1 MVEVK
6 DKIIVFIQNSTKGIS
21 LICFLFVLSMLI
33 SYPLH
38 AETTK
43 KQESERPVLHT
54 FQIPPGYL
62 SDALNQFSQQTNIKL
77 NIDSALLEG
86 KVTQGLEGQFETKP
100 GLDQL
105 LLGSGLKA
113 IQSKN
118 DGNHYFIQII
128 PQTSTEP
135 VVTTLPSIV
144 VKANNANR
152 YVITSTSTATKTNT
166 LLRDVPQAISI
177 FTNELIKDQSIR
189 SLSDAVRYVPGVGV
203 SQGEGNRDAL
213 VFRGNRSTGDFFI
226 DGIRDDAEYYR
237 DIYNTERI
245 EVLKGANGMIFG
257 RGGSGGV
264 VNRIS
269 KEANWN
275 PNKEFSFQGG
285 SFNQKRMT
293 ADVGYV
299 VNDMLSLRLNA
310 VYEDAGS
317 FRDGVNMQRL
327 GISPTLTFKPTNRT
341 KIVANMERF
350 HDDRTADRGITS
362 VIGGVGEVT
371 GPVNVHRSQ
380 FFGDPKRSNANIN
393 VLSFNSL
400 IEHKFESGITL
411 QNRTNYAM
419 YDKFYQNVFANNGLN
434 TLSGLVSL
442 GAYNNNTTRENVFNQ
457 TNLLYSLNTGPIS
470 HTLMAGVEV
479 GRQET
484 HNRRETGLFN
494 NDISRT
500 SLLIPLSN
508 PVTNLP
514 ITFTN
519 RNSGGDVDA
528 LNRSV
533 VNVTSLYIQDQIEI
547 IPQLQVIAGVRY
559 DLFEVDFKQRNGP
572 KDHLKTRDDLI
583 APRFG
588 VIFKPFDAISFYGSY
603 SQAYVPR
610 AGDQLTSLNVTLETL
625 KPEKFTTLETGIK
638 WDIRPDLA
646 LTGAVFQVDRT
657 NVINSIVGGQTF
669 LTKGQRTE
677 GIEVSLSGQITPKL
691 SVMGGYAYQTGE
703 VTSDIFGVAKKGA
716 AVAELPRHT
725 FSMWS
730 RYDFTPRIGAAFGV
744 IYRDEM
750 FTSLTNRVKLPSFT
764 RVDAA
769 LFAQLSKSFRAQLNI
784 ENLLD
789 TKYFAA
795 ANNDFNITPGA
806 PITVRASLIAN
817 FQ

>member
-1 MVEVK
+1 M
-6 DKIIVFIQNSTKGIS
+6 FMQNATKGIS
-21 LICFLFVLSMLI
+21 LICSLFVLSILTAPI
-33 SYPLH
+33 SHPLH

-43 KQESERPVLHT
+43 TKESERPASQT
-54 FQIPPGYL
+54 FQVAPGYL
-62 SDALNQFSQQTNIKL
+62 SDALNQFSQQANIKF
-77 NIDSALLEG
+77 NIDPALLEG
-86 KVTQGLEGQFETKP
+86 KVSDGLEGQFDIKS

-105 LLGSGLKA
+105 LLGSDLKA
-113 IQSKN
+113 VQSADDSN
-118 DGNHYFIQII
+118 RYFIQVI
-128 PQTSTEP
+128 PKTSAEP

-144 VKANNANR
+144 VTANNTNR
-152 YVITSTSTATKTNT
+152 YAITSTSTATKTNT
-166 LLRDVPQAISI
+166 LLRDVPQAISVV
-177 FTNELIKDQSIR
+177 TKELIKDQSIR

-237 DIYNTERI
+237 DLYNTERI

-264 VNRIS
+264 VNRVS

-310 VYEDAGS
+310 FYEDAGS

-380 FFGDPKRSNANIN
+380 FFGDPRRSNANIN

-419 YDKFYQNVFANNGLN
+419 YDKFYQNVFANNGFN

-457 TNLLYSLNTGPIS
+457 TNLLYSLNTGPIA

-494 NDISRT
+494 NDVSRT
-500 SLLIPLSN
+500 SLLVPLSN
-508 PVTNLP
+508 PITNLP

-547 IPQLQVIAGVRY
+547 IPQLQIIAGVRY
-559 DLFEVDFKQRNGP
+559 DLFEVDFQQKNGQR
-572 KDHLKTRDDLI
+572 DHLKTRDDLI

-625 KPEKFTTLETGIK
+625 KPEKFTTLETGVK

-677 GIEVSLSGQITPKL
+677 GIEVSLVGQLTPKL

-703 VTSDIFGVAKKGA
+703 VTSDIFAVAKKGA
-716 AVAELPRHT
+716 SVAELPRHT

-730 RYDFTPRIGAAFGV
+730 RYDLTPRIGAAFGV

>member
-1 MVEVK
+1 
-6 DKIIVFIQNSTKGIS
+6 
-21 LICFLFVLSMLI
+21 MLI

>member
-1 MVEVK
+1 MTK
-6 DKIIVFIQNSTKGIS
+6 LSSIQNIWFRYTLFFLSLVIALLARPLYADMPNAQKSLTRTYQIS
-21 LICFLFVLSMLI
+21 
-33 SYPLH
+33 
-38 AETTK
+38 A
-43 KQESERPVLHT
+43 
-54 FQIPPGYL
+54 GYL
-62 SDALNQFSQQTNIKL
+62 SDALKQFSQQANIKL
-77 NIDSALLEG
+77 NIDSAILEG
-86 KVTQGLEGQFETKP
+86 KVTHGLEGDFEIKSA
-100 GLDQL
+100 LDQL
-105 LLGSGLKA
+105 LAGSGLQA
-113 IQSKN
+113 IQSADN
-118 DGNHYFIQII
+118 SHRYVIQIKSDA
-128 PQTSTEP
+128 PVEP
-135 VVTTLPSIV
+135 AVTTLPSIV
-144 VKANNANR
+144 VTANNTNR
-152 YVITSTSTATKTNT
+152 YAATSTSTATKTNT
-166 LLRDVPQAISI
+166 LLRDVPQAISVV
-177 FTNELIKDQSIR
+177 TNELIKDQSIR

-237 DIYNTERI
+237 DLYNTDRI

-264 VNRIS
+264 VNRVT

-275 PNKEFSFQGG
+275 PSKEFSFQGG
-285 SFNQKRMT
+285 SYNQKRMT

-299 VNDMLSLRLNA
+299 INDRAALRLNA

-317 FRDGVNMQRL
+317 FRDGVNMERL
-327 GISPTLTFKPTNRT
+327 GIAPTVTLKPTNRT

-362 VIGGVGEVT
+362 VIGRTGEIT
-371 GPVNVHRSQ
+371 GPVDVHRSQ
-380 FFGDPKRSNANIN
+380 FFGDPRRSHANID
-393 VLSFNSL
+393 VLSFNTF
-400 IEHKFESGITL
+400 IEHKFESGVTL
-411 QNRTNYAM
+411 QNRTNYTT
-419 YDKFYQNVFANNGLN
+419 YDKFYQNVFASGGLN
-434 TLSGLVSL
+434 TLSSVSL
-442 GAYNNNTTRENVFNQ
+442 GAYNNTTTRDNVFNQ

-470 HTLMAGVEV
+470 HTLMAGIEV

-484 HNRRETGLFN
+484 HNRRETGLF
-494 NDISRT
+494 DSRDASSTSISV
-500 SLLIPLSN
+500 PLSN
-508 PVTNLP
+508 SVTHLP
-514 ITFTN
+514 IAFRN

-559 DLFEVDFKQRNGP
+559 DLFEVDFQQKNGP
-572 KDHLKTRDDLI
+572 RDHLKTRDDLI

-588 VIFKPFDAISFYGSY
+588 VIFKPFDPISFYASY

-610 AGDQLTSLNVTLETL
+610 AGDQLASLNVTIETL
-625 KPEKFTTLETGIK
+625 KPEKFTTLETGVK

-646 LTGAVFQVDRT
+646 LTGAVYQLDRT
-657 NVINSIVGGQTF
+657 NVINSVTPGQTF
-669 LTKGQRTE
+669 LSKGQRTHGVE
-677 GIEVSLSGQITPKL
+677 ITLTGQLTPKL
-691 SVMGGYAYQTGE
+691 SVMGGYAYQVGE
-703 VTSDIFGVAKKGA
+703 LTNDVFAVAKKGA
-716 AVAELPRHT
+716 SVAELPRHT
-725 FSMWS
+725 FSVWS

-744 IYRDEM
+744 IYRDDM
-750 FTSLTNRVKLPSFT
+750 FASLTNKVRLPDFT

-795 ANNDFNITPGA
+795 AHNDFNISPGA